1 MIPQSEQEMTGASLL
16 GDELWVA
23 GVTAAKFSRA
33 VQRVH
38 LNGVWLQIRALEG
51 AARFRTGVKE
61 KLKERE
67 EDGDHARQKLVTS
80 GGLQQFLIMR
90 TLGGWFGKS
99 DSGNQNQGNEEAV
112 RQAKGMMPSWP
123 DGASGSSS
131 ATPSTS
137 QSCSRYHPYAR
148 RRHPGENVLG
158 LLAWRE
164 VAPTVKRPLRRLWG
178 EAAAWSVSCS
188 GHRREATD
196 AKKALVTWL
205 EAESLTHSTA
215 KYCPLQPPPR
225 STIAAAFSPDGNTLA
240 STHGDHTVK
249 IICCRTG
256 HCLKV
261 LSGHKRTP
269 WVVRFHPGSSEVL
282 ASGSLDNEV
291 RLWDANTAECVGSRD
306 FNRPIASLA
315 FHAQGDILAVASGH
329 KLYIWQYTKEG
340 EAANPTIVLRTRRS
354 LRAVHFHP
362 HAAPLLLT
370 AEVNDLD
377 SPDCPMTLATS
388 RGYLHY
394 PAPAIHFTTA
404 TSAQESDPQFPLSQ
418 PFVSFPVWFWPGLA
432 NGSSDTQTDV
442 TLSENTTAPA
452 DRHDDADDGTAHG
465 ALELE
470 RDSSMQL
477 HSSEISSAV
486 PMDVS
491 PRPAHVDLSVAST
504 SGSSKCEPAEALL
517 PSSSSSSLSV
527 QDFGAEPAREGL
539 TLAADPGRSSPTIVG
554 APWDVG
560 EPSNF
565 PPSSSGRSLNGGAA
579 SSRGPVIPVARRQ
592 IDSGGTGPGPG
603 IWPISSFSNL
613 NSTSMT
619 TGQGGSR
626 RTSSGDYAAWDFPV
640 LHGWQQAGLA
650 QSQGSPGAGVVPSGG
665 MAEGTSSQHEGRSQP
680 QLQNAAA
687 TVASAAATV
696 ASAALAAL
704 ATAARLGAGNAHI
717 GSGVRPIG
725 NSSSGRGIHF
735 PLNTVDTAGRAQAA
749 IAAAELPC
757 TVKLRIWP
765 HDIKRPSASLDPDTC
780 RLTIPHAVLCSE
792 MGAHFSPCGRF
803 LAACVAC
810 VLPPSESEMQ
820 SHGQR
825 NLNGSPGSGNTVHSP
840 TQHPISSQQV
850 IYELRVYSLEEATF
864 GQVLASRAVRAAH
877 CLTSIQFSPTS
888 GHILLAYGRRHNSLL
903 RSLVVDG
910 SQTIP
915 IYTILEVYRVSDME
929 LVRVLPSAE
938 DEVNVACYHPRVG
951 GGLVYGTKEGK
962 LRILRH
968 DRTPRHLKHRR
979 LSDIEDELL
988 EVCGLKLFGYF
999 LLSHIICL

>member
-1 MIPQSEQEMTGASLL
+1 MPRG
-16 GDELWVA
+16 GD
-23 GVTAAKFSRA
+23 AAEGSGRRSCI
-33 VQRVH
+33 RVH
-38 LNGVWLQIRALEG
+38 LNGNIWLRIEAFEG
-51 AARFRTGVKE
+51 AAARFDRGVKCR
-61 KLKERE
+61 LK
-67 EDGDHARQKLVTS
+67 GA
-80 GGLQQFLIMR
+80 
-90 TLGGWFGKS
+90 S
-99 DSGNQNQGNEEAV
+99 DSSKVTQDQGNEEAL

-131 ATPSTS
+131 ASPSTS
-137 QSCSRYHPYAR
+137 QSPCSRYHPYAR
-148 RRHPGENVLG
+148 RRQPGENVLR

-164 VAPTVKRPLRRLWG
+164 VAPSVKRPLRRLWG

-188 GHRREATD
+188 GHHREATD

-215 KYCPLQPPPR
+215 KYCPLQPAPR

-249 IICCRTG
+249 LICCRTG

-306 FNRPIASLA
+306 FHRPIASLA
-315 FHAQGDILAVASGH
+315 FHAQGDVLAVASGH
-329 KLYIWQYTKEG
+329 KLYIWQYTKEA
-340 EAANPTIVLRTRRS
+340 EAASPTIVLKTRRS

-388 RGYLHY
+388 RG
-394 PAPAIHFTTA
+394 
-404 TSAQESDPQFPLSQ
+404 
-418 PFVSFPVWFWPGLA
+418 LA
-432 NGSSDTQTDV
+432 NGSSDTQTNV
-442 TLSENTTAPA
+442 TLGENTAAPLA
-452 DRHDDADDGTAHG
+452 DRHDDVDDGTSNG

-477 HSSEISSAV
+477 HSSDFSSAV

-491 PRPAHVDLSVAST
+491 PRPTHVDPSVAST
-504 SGSSKCEPAEALL
+504 SGSSKCDPVETVPAG
-517 PSSSSSSLSV
+517 SSSSLSV
-527 QDFGAEPAREGL
+527 QDFGAEQAREEM
-539 TLAADPGRSSPTIVG
+539 TSAVDPGRSSPTVVG

-560 EPSNF
+560 EPPSF
-565 PPSSSGRSLNGGAA
+565 PPTSSARTGSGAA

-592 IDSGGTGPGPG
+592 VDSGGAGPGPG
-603 IWPISSFSNL
+603 IWPITAFSNL
-613 NSTSMT
+613 NSAPMT
-619 TGQGGSR
+619 TGPGGSR
-626 RTSSGDYAAWDFPV
+626 RTSSGDYTTWDFPV
-640 LHGWQQAGLA
+640 LHGWVQGQQAGLA
-650 QSQGSPGAGVVPSGG
+650 QPQNYPPAGVLASGG
-665 MAEGTSSQHEGRSQP
+665 VAEGTSSQHEGRASQP
-680 QLQNAAA
+680 QQQN
-687 TVASAAATV
+687 TIASAAATV

-717 GSGVRPIG
+717 GSGVRQIG

-735 PLNTVDTAGRAQAA
+735 PLNTMDIAGRAQAA
-749 IAAAELPC
+749 LAHAELPC

-765 HDIKRPSASLDPDTC
+765 HDIKRPSALLDPDTC

-820 SHGQR
+820 SQGQR
-825 NLNGSPGSGNTVHSP
+825 NVNGSPGSGNTVHSP

-877 CLTSIQFSPTS
+877 CLTSIQFSPSS

-929 LVRVLPSAE
+929 LIRVLPSAE

-968 DRTPRHLKHRR
+968 DRTPRQLKHRR
-979 LSDIEDELL
+979 LPDIEDELL
-988 EVCGLKLFGYF
+988 EQAETADPLSFGM
-999 LLSHIICL
+999 LSDMD